1 MVDNVWNPSRKF
13 LNNKK
18 TPISELLY
26 LSMLTVYI
34 VASAINGTMFV
45 WNSSVGDYTYLVS
58 ELSIVG
64 VLIKVIVFDGW
75 DLKSVAVII
84 LSGVTL
90 WQICSTS
97 NESLLFYYFVYI
109 VGAKNVDFKKI
120 IKVFL
125 FSVTI
130 VFLIAVIAALS
141 GFIVNVEQGR
151 TLEPTVRYSL
161 GAVYPTDLAS
171 RCFYLLLSYTALRK
185 FKFTIPEYIAALAFT
200 VLIYVVTDTRL
211 DFLLMIAVVLI
222 VIFRNTLFKVIKTLK
237 TGIATSVIF
246 IIILLNIVLAYLFN
260 PDVYVFQIINKL
272 LSGRLTYGHE
282 AFKNYNVPLLGQFV
296 YQNGNGGVHN
306 QPFAYFYIDVSF
318 IRVLMMEGIVAFFVL
333 LVVIYFLY
341 KKFYNG
347 KNYSLLIWL
356 LLAIVSSLIDQHLYE
371 LSFNIIFLGLFA
383 DLSYWY
389 DDKGKYE

>member
-1 MVDNVWNPSRKF
+1 M
-13 LNNKK
+13 
-18 TPISELLY
+18 
-26 LSMLTVYI
+26 
-34 VASAINGTMFV
+34 
-45 WNSSVGDYTYLVS
+45 
-58 ELSIVG
+58 
-64 VLIKVIVFDGW
+64 
-75 DLKSVAVII
+75 
-84 LSGVTL
+84 
-90 WQICSTS
+90 
-97 NESLLFYYFVYI
+97 
-109 VGAKNVDFKKI
+109 
-120 IKVFL
+120 

-141 GFIVNVEQGR
+141 GFIINVEQGR

-347 KNYSLLIWL
+347 K
-356 LLAIVSSLIDQHLYE
+356 
-371 LSFNIIFLGLFA
+371 IILCLF
-383 DLSYWY
+383 
-389 DDKGKYE
+389 GCC